1 MENKTTFDLTW
12 AIHPI
17 SCHYWWPMEFV
28 FSTLNTGNATRFHK
42 ISKAILTHW
51 CRDKMAVVSQTTL
64 SNAFSWMKMFEFR
77 WRFHWSLFL
86 RVQLTIFQHWF
97 RYWLGAGQAT
107 SHYLNQWWLFY
118 WRIYASLG
126 LNELNVFKILYCHR
140 NLYKNMSV
148 LSSEWWPNLWS
159 IYMCVYIFMRY
170 MYMYLYLYIC
180 VYLWLALELLL
191 VWTCFIIKSPRYTGG
206 DFMFLYRFVRRRRP
220 RGPQIL
226 VHAISFQQLFVFLS
240 FLAWLLVLTCTLPD

>member
-1 MENKTTFDLTW
+1 MTPLLAHWSYVFLALTHRHDEMPYISSVTEYYRSSAAKMEHKTTFDLTW

-51 CRDKMAVVSQTTL
+51 GRDKMAVVSQTTL
-64 SNAFSWMKMFEFR
+64 SNAFSWMKMLEFR

-140 NLYKNMSV
+140 NF
-148 LSSEWWPNLWS
+148 SEK
-159 IYMCVYIFMRY
+159 IF
-170 MYMYLYLYIC
+170 LCCHQSDDPICGPYIC
-180 VYLWLALELLL
+180 VCIYSWDI
-191 VWTCFIIKSPRYTGG
+191 CICIYI
-206 DFMFLYRFVRRRRP
+206 Y
-220 RGPQIL
+220 
-226 VHAISFQQLFVFLS
+226 ISVCMCDSHLS
-240 FLAWLLVLTCTLPD
+240 CY